1 MMARLARAL
10 AILAAAHGAFI
21 LLPPVSWPLWMVRFT
36 AIETSLAPVIT
47 GLVAVMLTR
56 ERWVSV
62 LGALGL
68 LVGVTPALGA
78 IPAYLR
84 NDQSFS
90 LLEWFTGSAPRWE
103 SVQRDV
109 AMGESVSADV
119 WEGAGPAPRPA
130 VFVVHGGSWR
140 SGDKGE
146 AEHVSAAMAEA
157 GYTVFDLR
165 YRLAD
170 AHPWPAGTEDVR
182 CAMAAAAAGSTRFG
196 VDPARFAVLGRSA
209 GGQLALDAAWTAGPA
224 CGLPVPALRAVVS
237 LYGVTDLAWAHDHPY
252 EPDVVDGVAAT
263 ELYMRGTPD
272 EARERYDLASPLFR
286 ARADRPP
293 TLLVHGLWERC
304 VRPENSSRLAAA
316 LEQRGAPVQ
325 LLLIPFAE
333 HGFDIRRG
341 GIGEQLSRGVL
352 LDFLDRT
359 LGGE

>member
-1 MMARLARAL
+1 MMRRTARGLAL
-10 AILAAAHGAFI
+10 LAALHGA
-21 LLPPVSWPLWMVRFT
+21 LLFAPPLSWPLWLVRFT
-36 AIETSLAPVIT
+36 AIETSLAPFVT

-68 LVGVTPALGA
+68 VAGITPALSA

-84 NDQSFS
+84 NDQAFS
-90 LLEWFTGSAPRWE
+90 LVDWFTGTAPEWT

-109 AMGESVSADV
+109 PMGEGVSADI
-119 WEGAGPAPRPA
+119 WAGAGPGPHPA

-146 AEHVSAAMAEA
+146 AAHVSAAMAEA

-165 YRLAD
+165 YRLAEE
-170 AHPWPAGTEDVR
+170 HPWPAGTEDVR
-182 CAMAAAAAGSTRFG
+182 CALAAAAAESARFG

-252 EPDVVDGVAAT
+252 EPDVVDGIAAT
-263 ELYMRGTPD
+263 ELYMRGTPE

-304 VRPENSSRLAAA
+304 VRPDNSERLAAA
-316 LEQRGAPVQ
+316 LEQRGAPVR

-333 HGFDIRRG
+333 HGFDIRPG

-352 LDFLDRT
+352 LDFLDQH
-359 LGGE
+359 LAGG